1 MRLTKMENGIPKRE
15 NFKLKPL
22 FDEFIALNVK
32 VARVDLDEEDY
43 KSPTV
48 AANVLRIAAKRW
60 AVPIRVVLSE
70 GKVYFVRKD
79 M

>member
-1 MRLTKMENGIPKRE
+1 MRFTKMENGIPKRE
-15 NFKLKPL
+15 NFKLKPR

-32 VARVDLDEEDY
+32 VVRVDLDEEDY

-48 AANVLRIAAKRW
+48 AANVLRISAKRW
-60 AVPIRVVLSE
+60 AVPVKVVLSE
-70 GKVYFVRKD
+70 GEVYFVRKD